1 MEAEVGQL
9 EMRLPLS
16 LHFRRLIITT
26 AAAAALVGT
35 SSALT
40 GVPKSEE

>member
-16 LHFRRLIITT
+16 LHFRRLIIAT
-26 AAAAALVGT
+26 AAAALVGT

-40 GVPKSEE
+40 DIQK